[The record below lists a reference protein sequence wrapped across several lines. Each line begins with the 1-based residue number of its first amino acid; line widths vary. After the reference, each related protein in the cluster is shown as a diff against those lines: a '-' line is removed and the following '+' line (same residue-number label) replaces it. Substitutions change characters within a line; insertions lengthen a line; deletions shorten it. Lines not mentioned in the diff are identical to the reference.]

1 MRIHLALVA
10 ENTPAF
16 LNQVK
21 LCIYS
26 LRKNGGKYK
35 NTPITLITNNEEL
48 SEAEQDFFTTHFAP
62 IQCKVMP
69 RLAAI
74 PHTSKLNVFFAID
87 PKEYDILLFLDCDT
101 VIMGPLNDMFDPIL
115 TNKTDFVCRR

>member
-16 LNQVK
+16 LNQAK

-35 NTPITLITNNEEL
+35 NIPITLITNNEEL
-48 SEAEQDFFTTHFAP
+48 SEVEKDFFTTHFAP
-62 IQCKVMP
+62 IQCTVMP
-69 RLAAI
+69 RLGAI
-74 PHTSKLNVFFAID
+74 PHTSKLNAFFAID
-87 PKEYDILLFLDCDT
+87 PKEYDILFFLDCDT
-101 VIMGPLNDMFDPIL
+101 VVVKPLDDMFDAIL
-115 TNKTDFVCRR
+115 EGKADFVCRR